1 MRRFVLRIL
10 PLACCVLFAA
20 ACSIQKDADEKLRD
34 IEFTVV
40 DPQEVPQKLKDQIEE
55 EKEKPFRLTY
65 GDNGWLYLA
74 RGYGERNSS
83 GYSVEVKSCYE
94 TENAVCF
101 QTQLLGPS
109 GGEAK
114 EGSTW
119 PYVVVKMEYCDKNV
133 LFD

>member
-1 MRRFVLRIL
+1 MRRFALRIL

-74 RGYGERNSS
+74 RGYGERN
-83 GYSVEVKSCYE
+83 
-94 TENAVCF
+94 AVCF